1 MSERAPEA
9 LVERLL
15 ELLVSCRAGP
25 VEVIGDDP
33 VARSLRE
40 RVPASV
46 GSGGDPDGAADP
58 KPAVV
63 IDASG
68 SPDSI
73 REALHRLR
81 DLGTLVLTRPMDRGA
96 AVNLNL
102 YADLHFRSLTVV
114 GTGDLTARV

>member
-1 MSERAPEA
+1 VNERAPDA

-25 VEVIGDDP
+25 VEVVGDDL

-46 GSGGDPDGAADP
+46 GVGDPGVSADP

-63 IDASG
+63 IDATG

-96 AVNLNL
+96 AVNMNL
-102 YADLHFRSLTVV
+102 YTDLHFRSLTVV
-114 GTGDLTARV
+114 GMGDLTASS